1 MRFISTRG
9 KSGKVSAAEAIIKG
23 LADDGG
29 LFAPEYFPKVFQK
42 LKEKASISYEELSF
56 EIIKEFFDDIPEED
70 LKEAIDEA

>member
-29 LFAPEYFPKVFQK
+29 LFVPKVKRESKYF
-42 LKEKASISYEELSF
+42 I
-56 EIIKEFFDDIPEED
+56 
-70 LKEAIDEA
+70 